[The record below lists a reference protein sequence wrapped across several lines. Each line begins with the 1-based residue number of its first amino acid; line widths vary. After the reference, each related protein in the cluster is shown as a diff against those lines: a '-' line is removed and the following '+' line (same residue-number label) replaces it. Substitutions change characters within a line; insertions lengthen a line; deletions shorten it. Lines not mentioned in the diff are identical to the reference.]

1 MLLEQEVD
9 INKCKASRPEDQ
21 KMILAKAK
29 ACFDIDVI
37 NRKINNTIKEIVEE
51 TERTIRREEKTKIL
65 LIGNNGVGKSTL
77 LTAMIGNDAVKRG
90 EHEYEDNER
99 VFMELSGLA
108 NSRALKKVAMAM
120 TSALKQNGRYKI
132 LFIVTLEAGRI
143 KPDDTETIAS
153 VLNAASI
160 EGNYTTIINKSSTKV
175 VNHLREKND
184 AEKNDLLHLRLPN
197 ESVGHIECIPRS
209 ECKDKVFS
217 RFVRNVLDN
226 APTLSI
232 KNGKVTNINTETKE
246 DEYKNSKKHQIELLH
261 KVGERILDLQTNS
274 DRGLSM
280 AREALVLSDELYGR
294 KSVHAAESL
303 VLVSEGLNYAE
314 KYDEVLKTAQEALE
328 YFLSIY
334 DGREHENVA
343 NALYQIG
350 CALRGMG
357 KKDEALKMHREALS
371 IKEAIFGK
379 ESMKTTN
386 ARANIAYLLDDGDEK
401 LELEKLNLSIE
412 QNVLGNDH
420 PLTAT
425 SMNNIGGA
433 YYNKGEYGKALEMLE
448 LVLII
453 REKVL
458 GNDHPHTKNTRQ
470 FIANCKR
477 RLSDDDS
484 SSDDSE
490 IDSSDDSSSDNETN
504 T

>member
-1 MLLEQEVD
+1 MLLDQEVD
-9 INKCKASRPEDQ
+9 INKCKASRPEDE

-37 NRKINNTIKEIVEE
+37 NRKINNTIKEMVEE
-51 TERTIRREEKTKIL
+51 TERAIRREEKTKIL

-77 LTAMIGNDAVKRG
+77 LTAMIGNDAVKCG

-108 NSRALKKVAMAM
+108 NSPALKKVAMAI

-184 AEKNDLLHLRLPN
+184 VEKNDLLHLRLPN

-209 ECKDKVFS
+209 DCKNEVFS
-217 RFVRNVLDN
+217 LLVRNVLDN

-246 DEYKNSKKHQIELLH
+246 DEYENSKKHQIELLH
-261 KVGERILDLQTNS
+261 KVGKRILDSQTNS

-303 VLVSEGLNYAE
+303 VLLSEGLNYAE

-343 NALYQIG
+343 NSVTEIAY
-350 CALRGMG
+350 ALRKTGE
-357 KKDEALKMHREALS
+357 KDEALKMYREALS
-371 IKEAIFGK
+371 IQEALFGK
-379 ESMKTTN
+379 ESIKTTD
-386 ARANIAYLLDDGDEK
+386 ARSNIALLLDDNDEK
-401 LELEKLNLSIE
+401 LELNKLNLSIE

-420 PLTAT
+420 PLTAL
-425 SMNNIGGA
+425 SMARIGFA
-433 YYNKGEYGKALEMLE
+433 YNNKGEYGKALEMFE
-448 LVLII
+448 SALII
-453 REKVL
+453 EEKVL
-458 GNDHPHTKNTRQ
+458 GNDHPETKNTRQ
-470 FIANCKR
+470 WIAYVKR
-477 RLSDDDS
+477 RL
-484 SSDDSE
+484 
-490 IDSSDDSSSDNETN
+490 
-504 T
+504 

>member
-1 MLLEQEVD
+1 MLLDQEVD
-9 INKCKASRPEDQ
+9 INKCKASRPEDE

-51 TERTIRREEKTKIL
+51 TERAIRREEKTKIL

-77 LTAMIGNDAVKRG
+77 LAAMIGNNAVKHG

-108 NSRALKKVAMAM
+108 NSPALKKVAMAI

-184 AEKNDLLHLRLPN
+184 VEKTDLLHLRLPN
-197 ESVGHIECIPRS
+197 ELVGHIECIPRS
-209 ECKDKVFS
+209 DCKDEVFS
-217 RFVRNVLDN
+217 RLVRNVLDN

-246 DEYKNSKKHQIELLH
+246 DEYENSKKHQIELLH
-261 KVGERILDLQTNS
+261 KVGYRILLSRTND

-280 AREALVLSDELYGR
+280 ASEALVLSDELYGR

-303 VLVSEGLNYAE
+303 VLVSEGLGCTE
-314 KYDEVLKTAQEALE
+314 KRDEALKTAQEALE

-334 DGREHENVA
+334 DGREHENIA
-343 NALYQIG
+343 HSLSQIG
-350 CALRGMG
+350 CALRATGEN
-357 KKDEALKMHREALS
+357 DEALKMLREALS
-371 IKEAIFGK
+371 IQEALFGK
-379 ESMKTTN
+379 ESIKTTD
-386 ARANIAYLLDDGDEK
+386 ARSNIAMLLDDDDET
-401 LELEKLNLSIE
+401 LELEKLNLSIQ

-420 PLTAT
+420 PNTANT
-425 SMNNIGGA
+425 MSHIGVA
-433 YYNKGEYGKALEMLE
+433 YDNKGEYGKALEMYELE
-448 LVLII
+448 LII
-453 REKVL
+453 EEK
-458 GNDHPHTKNTRQ
+458 
-470 FIANCKR
+470 A
-477 RLSDDDS
+477 
-484 SSDDSE
+484 
-490 IDSSDDSSSDNETN
+490 
-504 T
+504 